1 MTSTPFVLLASSGVG
16 CSLASPVPVRLSSK
30 PAYDAPARR
39 VWRAGSTGCGSA
51 PDGLTR
57 RRRSTSQRGF
67 DFRARGH
74 RVCVN
79 QPSNADSEVRGDAR
93 GDVRSRMVALVAG
106 ALLAAAALGYV
117 AVADLGTGPATAA
130 VSTATTSPL
139 PDDDYDA
146 DPADNSQR
154 WWVVLIPL
162 LVVLGVAVG
171 TLLVMRSRKR
181 DSEVTSRTPP
191 DRSR

>member
-1 MTSTPFVLLASSGVG
+1 
-16 CSLASPVPVRLSSK
+16 
-30 PAYDAPARR
+30 
-39 VWRAGSTGCGSA
+39 
-51 PDGLTR
+51 
-57 RRRSTSQRGF
+57 
-67 DFRARGH
+67 
-74 RVCVN
+74 
-79 QPSNADSEVRGDAR
+79 
-93 GDVRSRMVALVAG
+93 MVALVAG

>member
-1 MTSTPFVLLASSGVG
+1 
-16 CSLASPVPVRLSSK
+16 
-30 PAYDAPARR
+30 
-39 VWRAGSTGCGSA
+39 
-51 PDGLTR
+51 
-57 RRRSTSQRGF
+57 
-67 DFRARGH
+67 
-74 RVCVN
+74 
-79 QPSNADSEVRGDAR
+79 
-93 GDVRSRMVALVAG
+93 MVALVAG

-139 PDDDYDA
+139 PG
-146 DPADNSQR
+146 
-154 WWVVLIPL
+154 VVLIPL